1 MKFQRRYG
9 RQHSLHSLLHC
20 EKTYVASFVGSTS
33 MEGSACCLATGLIYG
48 RSAARAAAPGVAG
61 MLGVLCGVG
70 VVLCPSSCGV
80 TARSR
85 KKEEKNLTAGV
96 YPTGILRTE
105 AAPISYHVPGTGT
118 YAYKKNIRRLFVLM
132 SFRYVLYYTYEHLY
146 LYWSL

>member
-80 TARSR
+80 LQLDLV
-85 KKEEKNLTAGV
+85 KK
-96 YPTGILRTE
+96 
-105 AAPISYHVPGTGT
+105 
-118 YAYKKNIRRLFVLM
+118 KKKI
-132 SFRYVLYYTYEHLY
+132 
-146 LYWSL
+146 